1 MNEQATFSSIDINLL
16 DYSPYQPRVTY
27 NKFSLDELAE
37 SIRKHGIINPILV
50 RKKGERYEIIAGERR
65 VNAAKLVGLKKIPAI
80 IKNVDDN
87 DALELA
93 LIDNIQRE
101 GINPIEEATA
111 YNEILKNKSLTE
123 DELSKNLG
131 KSKSFVSNKLAL
143 LSLPESIKEAVA
155 NWKIGERHA
164 RSLLN
169 VKDDTKKE
177 ELLGRIIKE
186 KLTVKE
192 LDTIIK
198 KEEKGSDNM
207 NNTNFFPNMEQ
218 PQTQT
223 DQSASLNSMN
233 MQSMPATP
241 ASQEPT
247 IPPVTNPIP
256 DFSVPTENN
265 NGGMQMPS
273 GEQPLFTAPAQA
285 NDTVANGMSSP
296 TPTPSMPETPVIE
309 GFTQEGPAP
318 MPAVEEPIVN
328 VTPIDSA
335 PANEPVMS
343 QGEPLYD
350 IPITATPEPPAAT
363 DINKVKE
370 LLNSNGI
377 SYKSYSNE
385 TGHCIIIEL

>member
-1 MNEQATFSSIDINLL
+1 MISIIDIDVL

-27 NKFSLDELAE
+27 NKYSLEELAG
-37 SIRKHGIINPILV
+37 SIRKYGIINPILV

-80 IKNVDDN
+80 IKNVDDYA
-87 DALELA
+87 ALELA

-101 GINPIEEATA
+101 GINPIEEARA
-111 YNEILKNKSLTE
+111 YETLLKNQSLTE
-123 DELSKNLG
+123 DELSIKLG
-131 KSKSFVSNKLAL
+131 KSKSFVSIKLAL
-143 LSLPESIKEAVA
+143 LSLPESIKQAVA
-155 NWKIGERHA
+155 DWKIGERHA
-164 RSLLN
+164 RSLLS
-169 VKDDTKKE
+169 VKDDKKKE
-177 ELLGRIIKE
+177 ELLDRIIRE

-218 PQTQT
+218 PQTQGNQT
-223 DQSASLNSMN
+223 TTLNSMN
-233 MQSMPATP
+233 MQSMPAAPTMP
-241 ASQEPT
+241 PINEP
-247 IPPVTNPIP
+247 PLTNPIP
-256 DFSVPTENN
+256 DFSVPAENN
-265 NGGMQMPS
+265 NGGMPLPS

-285 NDTVANGMSSP
+285 NDTVVNGIDTPSP
-296 TPTPSMPETPVIE
+296 TTSIPETPSIE

-318 MPAVEEPIVN
+318 MPPIEEPIVN
-328 VTPIDSA
+328 VTPTEPA
-335 PANEPVMS
+335 PVNEPVVS
-343 QGEPLYD
+343 QSEPLYD
-350 IPITATPEPPAAT
+350 IPITATPEATTGT

-377 SYKSYSNE
+377 AYKSYSNE